1 MNFLSGIPGV
11 IILTSTP
18 RLAARH
24 NAWDNACIESFHS
37 LLKREWLNR
46 FKIFDYKHAYRLVFE
61 YIETFY
67 NTVRIHSHCG
77 YFSPDEYEKQYRNK
91 LLELEQKLA
100 G

>member
-1 MNFLSGIPGV
+1 MSAGAKDAVPGGKIQKSVKYSKNFIQLISGSV
-11 IILTSTP
+11 SYT
-18 RLAARH
+18 H
-24 NAWDNACIESFHS
+24 
-37 LLKREWLNR
+37 
-46 FKIFDYKHAYRLVFE
+46 LVFE

-77 YFSPDEYEKQYRNK
+77 YLSPDEYEKQYRNK